1 MSTFES
7 NIAMVTVTAIL
18 LNPEIRIC
26 FEESS
31 FLSDSI
37 GLFPNMM
44 IIKVYIF
51 QNLITCYKKE
61 EKYNVRISINRK
73 FIILIQ
79 KMITLGVCV
88 KFFLTVFHILLKPL
102 FRRPCLLVFISL
114 FHSNFL
120 WFWNWIFFV
129 SVVLFPFCFVSGI
142 FILLIYFFKF
152 CFIILLGVSL
162 FLFALLCNC
171 SNDIFVVVVI
181 FVVANFVLMTGVKLC
196 SIKLYWWIW
205 NKNILLFIKS
215 QRFLIF

>member
-1 MSTFES
+1 
-7 NIAMVTVTAIL
+7 MVTVTAIL

-61 EKYNVRISINRK
+61 EKCNVRISINRK

-88 KFFLTVFHILLKPL
+88 KFFLTVFNILLKPL
-102 FRRPCLLVFISL
+102 FRRPCLLVFISML
-114 FHSNFL
+114 LNFC
-120 WFWNWIFFV
+120 FTPIFCDFEIEIFFV
-129 SVVLFPFCFVSGI
+129 SCCTFPLLFCFR
-142 FILLIYFFKF
+142 YFYF
-152 CFIILLGVSL
+152 V
-162 FLFALLCNC
+162 
-171 SNDIFVVVVI
+171 DIF
-181 FVVANFVLMTGVKLC
+181 F
-196 SIKLYWWIW
+196 
-205 NKNILLFIKS
+205 
-215 QRFLIF
+215 

>member
-61 EKYNVRISINRK
+61 EKCNVRISINRK

-102 FRRPCLLVFISL
+102 FRRPCLLVFISML
-114 FHSNFL
+114 LNFC
-120 WFWNWIFFV
+120 FTPIFCDFEIEIFFV
-129 SVVLFPFCFVSGI
+129 SCCTFPLLFCFR
-142 FILLIYFFKF
+142 YFYF
-152 CFIILLGVSL
+152 V
-162 FLFALLCNC
+162 
-171 SNDIFVVVVI
+171 DIF
-181 FVVANFVLMTGVKLC
+181 FLNFVLSFYLGFLC
-196 SIKLYWWIW
+196 FCSLCFVIVLMIFLLSSSFLLLL
-205 NKNILLFIKS
+205 ILS
-215 QRFLIF
+215 SWQP

>member
-1 MSTFES
+1 
-7 NIAMVTVTAIL
+7 MVTVTAIL

-61 EKYNVRISINRK
+61 EKCNVRISINRK

-102 FRRPCLLVFISL
+102 FRRPCLLVFISM
-114 FHSNFL
+114 
-120 WFWNWIFFV
+120 
-129 SVVLFPFCFVSGI
+129 
-142 FILLIYFFKF
+142 LLNF
-152 CFIILLGVSL
+152 CFITIFCDFEIEFLCVSCCTFSLLFCFRYFYFV
-162 FLFALLCNC
+162 
-171 SNDIFVVVVI
+171 DIF
-181 FVVANFVLMTGVKLC
+181 F
-196 SIKLYWWIW
+196 
-205 NKNILLFIKS
+205 
-215 QRFLIF
+215 

>member
-37 GLFPNMM
+37 GLFPNMI

-61 EKYNVRISINRK
+61 EKCNVRISINRK

-88 KFFLTVFHILLKPL
+88 KFFLTVFHILLKLL
-102 FRRPCLLVFISL
+102 FRRPCLLVFISMLLNFCFTPIFCDFEIEFFCVSCCTFSLL
-114 FHSNFL
+114 FCFRY
-120 WFWNWIFFV
+120 FYFVDIFF
-129 SVVLFPFCFVSGI
+129 
-142 FILLIYFFKF
+142 
-152 CFIILLGVSL
+152 
-162 FLFALLCNC
+162 
-171 SNDIFVVVVI
+171 
-181 FVVANFVLMTGVKLC
+181 
-196 SIKLYWWIW
+196 
-205 NKNILLFIKS
+205 
-215 QRFLIF
+215 

>member
-1 MSTFES
+1 
-7 NIAMVTVTAIL
+7 MVTVTAIL

-37 GLFPNMM
+37 GLFPNMI

-61 EKYNVRISINRK
+61 EKCNVRISINRK

-102 FRRPCLLVFISL
+102 FRRPCLLVFISILLNFCLTPIFCDFEIEFFCVSCCTFSLL
-114 FHSNFL
+114 FCFRY
-120 WFWNWIFFV
+120 FYFVDIFF
-129 SVVLFPFCFVSGI
+129 
-142 FILLIYFFKF
+142 
-152 CFIILLGVSL
+152 
-162 FLFALLCNC
+162 
-171 SNDIFVVVVI
+171 
-181 FVVANFVLMTGVKLC
+181 
-196 SIKLYWWIW
+196 
-205 NKNILLFIKS
+205 
-215 QRFLIF
+215 

>member
-1 MSTFES
+1 
-7 NIAMVTVTAIL
+7 MVTVTAIL

-61 EKYNVRISINRK
+61 EKCNVRISINRK

-102 FRRPCLLVFISL
+102 FRRPCLLVFISMLLNFCFTPIFCDFEIEFFLVSCCTFSLL
-114 FHSNFL
+114 FCFRY
-120 WFWNWIFFV
+120 FYFVDIFF
-129 SVVLFPFCFVSGI
+129 
-142 FILLIYFFKF
+142 
-152 CFIILLGVSL
+152 
-162 FLFALLCNC
+162 
-171 SNDIFVVVVI
+171 
-181 FVVANFVLMTGVKLC
+181 
-196 SIKLYWWIW
+196 
-205 NKNILLFIKS
+205 
-215 QRFLIF
+215 

>member
-1 MSTFES
+1 
-7 NIAMVTVTAIL
+7 MVTVTAIL

-26 FEESS
+26 FEESL

-37 GLFPNMM
+37 GLFPNMI

-61 EKYNVRISINRK
+61 EKCNVRISINRK

-102 FRRPCLLVFISL
+102 FRRPCLLGFITMLLNFVSL
-114 FHSNFL
+114 Q
-120 WFWNWIFFV
+120 FFV
-129 SVVLFPFCFVSGI
+129 ILKLNFFVCHVVLFPFCFVSGI

-171 SNDIFVVVVI
+171 SKDIFVVVVI
-181 FVVANFVLMTGVKLC
+181 YVVANFVLMTGVKLC
-196 SIKLYWWIW
+196 SIKLY
-205 NKNILLFIKS
+205 
-215 QRFLIF
+215 

>member
-61 EKYNVRISINRK
+61 EKCNVRISINRK

-102 FRRPCLLVFISL
+102 FRRPCLLVFISML
-114 FHSNFL
+114 LNFC
-120 WFWNWIFFV
+120 FTPIFCDFEIEIFFV
-129 SVVLFPFCFVSGI
+129 SCCTFPLLFCFR
-142 FILLIYFFKF
+142 YFYF
-152 CFIILLGVSL
+152 V
-162 FLFALLCNC
+162 
-171 SNDIFVVVVI
+171 DIF
-181 FVVANFVLMTGVKLC
+181 F
-196 SIKLYWWIW
+196 
-205 NKNILLFIKS
+205 
-215 QRFLIF
+215 

>member
-61 EKYNVRISINRK
+61 EKCNVRISINRK

-102 FRRPCLLVFISL
+102 FRRPCLLVFISMLLNFCFTPIFCDFEIEFFCVSCCTFSLL
-114 FHSNFL
+114 FCFRY
-120 WFWNWIFFV
+120 FYFVDIFF
-129 SVVLFPFCFVSGI
+129 
-142 FILLIYFFKF
+142 
-152 CFIILLGVSL
+152 
-162 FLFALLCNC
+162 
-171 SNDIFVVVVI
+171 
-181 FVVANFVLMTGVKLC
+181 
-196 SIKLYWWIW
+196 
-205 NKNILLFIKS
+205 
-215 QRFLIF
+215 

>member
-31 FLSDSI
+31 FLSESI

-51 QNLITCYKKE
+51 QNLITWAATKKE
-61 EKYNVRISINRK
+61 EKCNVRISINRK

-88 KFFLTVFHILLKPL
+88 KFFLNVFHILLKPL
-102 FRRPCLLVFISL
+102 FRRPCLLVFISML
-114 FHSNFL
+114 LNFC
-120 WFWNWIFFV
+120 FTPIFCDFEIEFFFV
-129 SVVLFPFCFVSGI
+129 SCCTFSLLFCFR
-142 FILLIYFFKF
+142 YFYF
-152 CFIILLGVSL
+152 V
-162 FLFALLCNC
+162 
-171 SNDIFVVVVI
+171 DIF
-181 FVVANFVLMTGVKLC
+181 F
-196 SIKLYWWIW
+196 
-205 NKNILLFIKS
+205 
-215 QRFLIF
+215 

>member
-1 MSTFES
+1 
-7 NIAMVTVTAIL
+7 MVTVTAIL

-88 KFFLTVFHILLKPL
+88 KVFLTVFHILLKPL
-102 FRRPCLLVFISL
+102 FRRPCLLVFISML
-114 FHSNFL
+114 LNFC
-120 WFWNWIFFV
+120 FTPIFCDFEIEIFFV
-129 SVVLFPFCFVSGI
+129 SCCTFPLLFCFR
-142 FILLIYFFKF
+142 YFYF
-152 CFIILLGVSL
+152 V
-162 FLFALLCNC
+162 
-171 SNDIFVVVVI
+171 DIF
-181 FVVANFVLMTGVKLC
+181 F
-196 SIKLYWWIW
+196 
-205 NKNILLFIKS
+205 
-215 QRFLIF
+215 

>member
-1 MSTFES
+1 
-7 NIAMVTVTAIL
+7 MVTVTAIL

-61 EKYNVRISINRK
+61 EKCNVRISINRK

-79 KMITLGVCV
+79 QMITLGVCV

-102 FRRPCLLVFISL
+102 FRRPCLLVFISMLL

-120 WFWNWIFFV
+120 WFWNWIFFCV
-129 SVVLFPFCFVSGI
+129 MLYFFPFVLFPV
-142 FILLIYFFKF
+142 
-152 CFIILLGVSL
+152 
-162 FLFALLCNC
+162 FLFCWY
-171 SNDIFVVVVI
+171 IFL
-181 FVVANFVLMTGVKLC
+181 NFVLSFYLGFLC
-196 SIKLYWWIW
+196 FCSLCFVIVLKIFLLSSSFMLLL
-205 NKNILLFIKS
+205 ILS
-215 QRFLIF
+215 SWQA

>member
-1 MSTFES
+1 
-7 NIAMVTVTAIL
+7 MVTVTAIL

-37 GLFPNMM
+37 GLFPNMI

-61 EKYNVRISINRK
+61 EKCNVRISINRK

-102 FRRPCLLVFISL
+102 FRRPCLLVFISML
-114 FHSNFL
+114 LNFC
-120 WFWNWIFFV
+120 FTPIFCDFEIEFFLCH
-129 SVVLFPFCFVSGI
+129 VVLFPFCFVSGI

-171 SNDIFVVVVI
+171 SKDIFVVVVI
-181 FVVANFVLMTGVKLC
+181 YVVANFVLMTGVKLC
-196 SIKLYWWIW
+196 SIKLY
-205 NKNILLFIKS
+205 
-215 QRFLIF
+215 

>member
-7 NIAMVTVTAIL
+7 NIAMVMVTAIL

-61 EKYNVRISINRK
+61 EKCNVRISINRK

-102 FRRPCLLVFISL
+102 FRRPCLLVFIINAFKFL

-120 WFWNWIFFV
+120 WFWNWIFLCVMLYFFPF
-129 SVVLFPFCFVSGI
+129 VLFPV
-142 FILLIYFFKF
+142 
-152 CFIILLGVSL
+152 
-162 FLFALLCNC
+162 FLFCWY
-171 SNDIFVVVVI
+171 IFL
-181 FVVANFVLMTGVKLC
+181 NFVLSFYLGFLC
-196 SIKLYWWIW
+196 FCSLCFVIVLKIFLLSSSFMLLL
-205 NKNILLFIKS
+205 ILS
-215 QRFLIF
+215 SWQA

>member
-61 EKYNVRISINRK
+61 EKCNVRISINRK

-102 FRRPCLLVFISL
+102 FRRPCLLVFISML
-114 FHSNFL
+114 LNF
-120 WFWNWIFFV
+120 FTPIFCDFEIEFFFGV
-129 SVVLFPFCFVSGI
+129 MLYFFPFVLFPV
-142 FILLIYFFKF
+142 
-152 CFIILLGVSL
+152 
-162 FLFALLCNC
+162 FLFCWY
-171 SNDIFVVVVI
+171 IFL
-181 FVVANFVLMTGVKLC
+181 NFVLSFYLGFLC
-196 SIKLYWWIW
+196 FCSLCFVIVLKIFLLSSSFMLLL
-205 NKNILLFIKS
+205 ILS
-215 QRFLIF
+215 SWQA

>member
-102 FRRPCLLVFISL
+102 FRRPCLLVFISML
-114 FHSNFL
+114 LNFC
-120 WFWNWIFFV
+120 FTPIFCDFEIEIFFV
-129 SVVLFPFCFVSGI
+129 SCCTFPLLFCFR
-142 FILLIYFFKF
+142 YFYF
-152 CFIILLGVSL
+152 V
-162 FLFALLCNC
+162 
-171 SNDIFVVVVI
+171 DIF
-181 FVVANFVLMTGVKLC
+181 F
-196 SIKLYWWIW
+196 
-205 NKNILLFIKS
+205 
-215 QRFLIF
+215 